1 MADILEG
8 RLPKNRRRTIC
19 GGGGGLRRKNRTL
32 IGGLPQ
38 IDYVVK
44 RSLPHTATVCA
55 LGLYPRNVEK
65 KNTLKLLSAIYNMK
79 YTLCTM
85 FADT

>member
-1 MADILEG
+1 MADILKG
-8 RLPKNRRRTIC
+8 RLPKNRRRTIRV
-19 GGGGGLRRKNRTL
+19 GEEEKNKTL

-55 LGLYPRNVEK
+55 LGLYPKNVQEY
-65 KNTLKLLSAIYNMK
+65 TLKFLSAMYNDVQCIL
-79 YTLCTM
+79 THN
-85 FADT
+85 